1 MRTDAQVTR
10 DVVDALLWEPTVTSD
25 AISVVTLDGVVTLSG
40 SVPSLAERHTAS
52 RIARGVIGVKAVA
65 EELGINKFETRR
77 HADAQ
82 TAAMIVQAFQ
92 RRVWI
97 PDSVQATVENG
108 RVILTGQVSWNFQRR
123 SAESAAN
130 ALLGVSWV
138 TNSITLRRVSVTGA
152 LGNLLQR
159 ILGHETRDEVQGEAK
174 PPEQQVYLAGYY
186 QSRRE
191 REEFGWAPWHARE
204 RRHRKP
210 NQPSAPRPD
219 EISSSAAQERP
230 PK

>member
-65 EELGINKFETRR
+65 EELGINQFERRR
-77 HADAQ
+77 HTDAD
-82 TAAMIVQAFQ
+82 TAAAIVQAFHW
-92 RRVWI
+92 RVWI

-130 ALLGVSWV
+130 ALRGVSWV
-138 TNSITLRRVSVTGA
+138 TNSITLRPAAGRRWLRS
-152 LGNLLQR
+152 LLER
-159 ILGHETRDEVQGEAK
+159 IRGRGTRDQVRAEAK
-174 PPEQQVYLAGYY
+174 APEQQVYLAGYY

-204 RRHRKP
+204 RRHRNP
-210 NQPSAPRPD
+210 NRPQASRSAGVSPSARR
-219 EISSSAAQERP
+219 ERP
-230 PK
+230 PQ